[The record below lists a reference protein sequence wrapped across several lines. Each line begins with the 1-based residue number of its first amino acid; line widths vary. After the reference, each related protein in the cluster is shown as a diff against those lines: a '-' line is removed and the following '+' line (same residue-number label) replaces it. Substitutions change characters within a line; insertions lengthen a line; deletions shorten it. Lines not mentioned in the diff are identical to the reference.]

1 MMSDGAL
8 SQDEIDALLAGVDSS
23 SMSGLQSAGSMGSSS
38 PSATMTAP
46 AMSGPAFDRNALA
59 QFYASTTNALSANLA
74 ALTGSSVTLVGP
86 QVDSFNR
93 DSFMFQL
100 PDMVTVISA
109 NYTSGFPGEHM
120 FIFPEASARAI
131 ASMMTKEDNIQLDDM
146 AMSVIGEVVS
156 QMVGTQITALTDK
169 TKNKS
174 IVAASPSAANVRK
187 AAAALPAGDF
197 AVMNYN
203 FDLGDG
209 FSHQMWEVLGA
220 SPASDISNGLSGSQP
235 SMGMPNQGMQMGGMN
250 MQGMQMPGMGM
261 QNQGMGM
268 QMGGMNMQGMQMP
281 GMGMQNQGM
290 GMQMGGMNMQGMPG
304 MGMQGMGMQNQ
315 GMGMM
320 GGGMSHLGPTNVQS
334 VQFPNLMQPRLG
346 PHEAGNIG
354 LIMDVSMEMT
364 VELGRTRKLIKE
376 ILGMGEGTIIELDKL
391 AGEPVDILV
400 NHKLIAKGEV
410 VVIDENF
417 GVRVTE
423 IVSPMERINDM
434 GYN

>member
-23 SMSGLQSAGSMGSSS
+23 AGGAPGGAPTATAAAPSGGGVGFDAG
-38 PSATMTAP
+38 
-46 AMSGPAFDRNALA
+46 ALER
-59 QFYASTTNALSANLA
+59 FFSSTTSALSSNLA
-74 ALTGSSVTLVGP
+74 ALTGANVTLVGP
-86 QVDSFNR
+86 EVASFNR
-93 DSFMFQL
+93 DDFL
-100 PDMVTVISA
+100 PVLPSMVTVITA
-109 NYTSGFPGEHM
+109 NYTSGFPGEHI
-120 FIFPEASARAI
+120 FILPEESAKAI
-131 ASMMTKEDNIQLDDM
+131 ASLMTKEENIQLDEM

-169 TKNKS
+169 TGNKS
-174 IVAASPSAANVRK
+174 IANASPTAANIPK
-187 AAAALPAGDF
+187 AAAALPAGNF
-197 AVMNYN
+197 AVMTYQM
-203 FDLGDG
+203 DLGDG
-209 FSHQMWEVLGA
+209 GSIQMWEVLGA
-220 SPASDISNGLSGSQP
+220 SPAADISNGLNGNSSGAAQ
-235 SMGMPNQGMQMGGMN
+235 MGQMPNQGMQMPGMN
-250 MQGMQMPGMGM
+250 MGGMGMQMPGMGM
-261 QNQGMGM
+261 
-268 QMGGMNMQGMQMP
+268 GGMNM
-281 GMGMQNQGM
+281 
-290 GMQMGGMNMQGMPG
+290 GGGMPG
-304 MGMQGMGMQNQ
+304 MQN
-315 GMGMM
+315 
-320 GGGMSHLGPTNVQS
+320 LGPTNVQP

-346 PHEAGNIG
+346 AHETGNIG